1 MALNLAVVAHNGQ
14 MDKGGEPYILHSI
27 RVANKCSNIEE
38 KIVAYLHDV
47 IEDTNI
53 SSDDLLS
60 QGFPQKIVE
69 AVVSVTKKRGENY
82 EDFIKRC
89 GSNPIGRQVKLRDLE
104 DNMDMSRL
112 KMIKEEDAAR
122 LNKYREAYGYLKQS

>member
-14 MDKGGEPYILHSI
+14 MDKGGEPYIFHSI

>member
-14 MDKGGEPYILHSI
+14 MDKGGEPYIFHSI

-112 KMIKEEDAAR
+112 KMIKEEDVAR